1 MALSL
6 ILSLEVWRERSVEG
20 RSVEGSRGNVNLHF
34 VWMFL
39 KLSTGEGNNLSFIVC
54 NFVNMVRVNL
64 VIHLVKHFY
73 ALLSLQISP
82 IWEN

>member
-1 MALSL
+1 MD
-6 ILSLEVWRERSVEG
+6 ILHL
-20 RSVEGSRGNVNLHF
+20 

-39 KLSTGEGNNLSFIVC
+39 KLRGRGIISIFIAC
-54 NFVNMVRVNL
+54 NFVNMARVNL

-82 IWEN
+82 IWGS

>member
-1 MALSL
+1 MD
-6 ILSLEVWRERSVEG
+6 ILHL
-20 RSVEGSRGNVNLHF
+20 

-39 KLSTGEGNNLSFIVC
+39 KLRGRGIISIFIVC
-54 NFVNMVRVNL
+54 KFVNMAQENL

-82 IWEN
+82 IWGS